1 MCRGFPHSVMMLTF
15 FMLTFLS
22 GCVCRNTETV
32 ASETSSMV
40 WISTHRRWLSSQGS
54 RVTWHHDTPLLKDP
68 ATGDFFLFFCVWIKL
83 WMFCRVVLEVSNALL
98 TLRLGSSHSHR
109 YLVGMDADTWALE
122 PTRHATL
129 STLSRKLRFAIQVF
143 GAGHPAINYLLLLA
157 IADDALG
164 MARS

>member
-40 WISTHRRWLSSQGS
+40 WISKHRRC
-54 RVTWHHDTPLLKDP
+54 WHHKGHMTPWHPTAQRP
-68 ATGDFFLFFCVWIKL
+68 ATGDFFFFFGVWIKL
-83 WMFCRVVLEVSNALL
+83 WMFCRVVLDVSNALL